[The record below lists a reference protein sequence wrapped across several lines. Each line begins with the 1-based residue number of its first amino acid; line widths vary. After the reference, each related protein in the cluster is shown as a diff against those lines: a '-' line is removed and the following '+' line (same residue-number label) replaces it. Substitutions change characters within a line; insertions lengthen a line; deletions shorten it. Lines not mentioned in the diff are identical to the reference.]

1 MRLYQNQVYQL
12 GNEFFRVVRV
22 ERLKVRYKS
31 IGPLQA
37 GEGEHVE
44 ISKKE
49 FCRLIKGATLLSQ
62 EEVDS
67 IWLNTEPLQ

>member
-1 MRLYQNQVYQL
+1 MRLYQNQVYQR
-12 GNEFFRVVRV
+12 GNEFYRVVRV

-44 ISKKE
+44 VSNKE
-49 FCRLIKGATLLSQ
+49 FCRLIKGSTLLSP
-62 EEVDS
+62 EEVES

>member
-1 MRLYQNQVYQL
+1 MRLYQNQIYQQ

-31 IGPLQA
+31 VGPLVA

-44 ISKKE
+44 VSKKE
-49 FCRLIKGATLLSQ
+49 FCRLIKGATLLTA
-62 EEVDS
+62 EEVEA
-67 IWLNTEPLQ
+67 IWLNAEPLQ